1 VLTILVI
8 DIDCTDRITSVQI
21 AVQAW
26 ALSTARLF
34 KMGQNAF
41 AIPKYCPRRRRERE
55 ASIKRS
61 SHVIEAVFG
70 QTIQPTRGLRSQ
82 PSPVRTGWA
91 NSGRVLLVEP
101 DAAWRAH
108 LRDTVREVADLD
120 GDADFIAARTHLF
133 SKPYDW
139 LVTNIR
145 LGAYNG
151 LHLVHLAGI
160 SRPLIR
166 FLVYS
171 DRRDLWLARE
181 AQRAG
186 AFYESRERV
195 DRALPAYLRSTL
207 PPQDRRNPA
216 EPDRRP
222 GARGSRR
229 RADPSSGASFA

>member
-1 VLTILVI
+1 
-8 DIDCTDRITSVQI
+8 
-21 AVQAW
+21 
-26 ALSTARLF
+26 
-34 KMGQNAF
+34 MEQNALRSPS
-41 AIPKYCPRRRRERE
+41 IVRRTSKKKE

-70 QTIQPTRGLRSQ
+70 ESIRRTRVLNSQ
-82 PSPVRTGWA
+82 PRPFRAGSA
-91 NSGRVLLVEP
+91 SSGRVLLVEP
-101 DAAWRAH
+101 DPAWRAH

-120 GDADFIAARTHLF
+120 GDADFLAARTHLL

-166 FLVYS
+166 FLVYA
-171 DRRDLWLARE
+171 DRCDLWLARE

-195 DRALPAYLRSTL
+195 DRALPAYLRSAL
-207 PPQDRRNPA
+207 PPLDRRNPA
-216 EPDRRP
+216 EPDRRAD
-222 GARGSRR
+222 ARGSRR
-229 RADPSSGASFA
+229 CADPSRGASFA

>member
-1 VLTILVI
+1 MRFVN
-8 DIDCTDRITSVQI
+8 RARSVK
-21 AVQAW
+21 
-26 ALSTARLF
+26 LS
-34 KMGQNAF
+34 KIEQKAF
-41 AIPKYCPRRRRERE
+41 AITQYRRKTRRERE
-55 ASIKRS
+55 ASIKSS
-61 SHVIEAVFG
+61 SHVIDAVFG
-70 QTIQPTRGLRSQ
+70 QTIRRARGLNSQ
-82 PSPVRTGWA
+82 PRPVRTRWTS
-91 NSGRVLLVEP
+91 SGRVLLVEP

-108 LRDTVREVADLD
+108 LRDAVREVADLD
-120 GDADFIAARTHLF
+120 GDADFLAARTHLL

-166 FLVYS
+166 FLVYA

-186 AFYESRERV
+186 AFYESRDRV
-195 DRALPAYLRSTL
+195 DRSLPTYLRSTL

-216 EPDRRP
+216 EPDRRAD
-222 GARGSRR
+222 ARGSRR
-229 RADPSSGASFA
+229 CADSLCSAPFA